1 MSYDALDAVVASEHE
16 IDGEGV
22 LSRWARIPVAQH
34 LGSASDRDHHASLV
48 AGDLHGRGGL
58 AREAGPDHPSVDPSG
73 PGITTA
79 RPSTGASR

>member
-34 LGSASDRDHHASLV
+34 LGSASDRDHQ
-48 AGDLHGRGGL
+48 
-58 AREAGPDHPSVDPSG
+58 
-73 PGITTA
+73 
-79 RPSTGASR
+79 ASRTRVRDGRRRVS